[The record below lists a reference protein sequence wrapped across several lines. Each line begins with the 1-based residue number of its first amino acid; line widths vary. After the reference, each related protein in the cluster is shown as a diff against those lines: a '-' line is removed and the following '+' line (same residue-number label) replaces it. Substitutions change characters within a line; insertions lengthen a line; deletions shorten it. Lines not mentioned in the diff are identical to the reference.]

1 MKNRSRCFEIR
12 GTETAGKISACS
24 HLLTISLSC
33 GMWYYITE
41 SEPRMKQSVKWKEKK
56 RKREGKEKEKR

>member
-12 GTETAGKISACS
+12 GTETAGKTSACS
-24 HLLTISLSC
+24 QFSC

-41 SEPRMKQSVKWKEKK
+41 SEQTEDETERQM
-56 RKREGKEKEKR
+56 EGKEKEKR